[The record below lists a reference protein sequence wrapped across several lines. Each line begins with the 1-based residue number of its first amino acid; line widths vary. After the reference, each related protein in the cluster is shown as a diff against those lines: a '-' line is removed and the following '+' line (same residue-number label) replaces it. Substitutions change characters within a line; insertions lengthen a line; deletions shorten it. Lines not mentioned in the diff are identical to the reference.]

1 MILQGKEVPL
11 HDLEFLLNA
20 GFVDYEVTLIGT
32 ANSPDSRD
40 RLISAANSV
49 ELVPKSVF
57 VKAEEGQPSHWRIH
71 L

>member
-11 HDLEFLLNA
+11 HVIEILLNA
-20 GFVDYEVTLIGT
+20 GFIRGEDTLIGT